1 MTINIKEHAVIYA
14 RDGKWPE
21 VKEYLESKSMA
32 EIPKQDLNDIFE
44 YACQKGKID
53 ILRLMYDKSY
63 AVPPEIGLVIL
74 HHVTD
79 CVLNRW
85 NKDIVHF
92 LINTAKINPTK
103 CLTSFI
109 AKGSVQRLIKMQ
121 ESGAD
126 ILDQGRSFTMA
137 ITCNKANVMEYLY
150 DRGADLYKP
159 EVLIALESAHRR
171 YNIQTAANFYRQLV
185 QQDGA
190 IFAAES
196 IPATLADFARAG
208 QFQAVIDDTL
218 KGRREVLQTKDILA
232 PDDKGVSVL
241 GILTARQE
249 LSVLFN
255 AKVWYNRQQ
264 EALKVYQHLEDFKA
278 LHHFDI
284 SHAVTEMQQHAL
296 RQNPRHP
303 VRITR

>member
-1 MTINIKEHAVIYA
+1 MTIIIDQHAVIYA

-21 VKEYLESKSMA
+21 VKDYLESKDMA

-44 YACQKGKID
+44 YACHKGKID
-53 ILRLMYDKSY
+53 ILQLMYDKNY
-63 AVPPEIGLVIL
+63 AVPPEIGLIIL
-74 HHVTD
+74 REVTD

-103 CLTSFI
+103 CLTYFI
-109 AKGSVQRLIKMQ
+109 AKGSVQRLVKMQ
-121 ESGAD
+121 GAGAD

-150 DRGADLYKP
+150 DMGADLYKP
-159 EVLIALESAHRR
+159 EVLIALESSHRR
-171 YNIQTAANFYRQLV
+171 YNILTAVNFYRQLV
-185 QQDGA
+185 QQDGE
-190 IFAAES
+190 IFAAENT
-196 IPATLADFARAG
+196 PATLANLARAG
-208 QFQAVIDDTL
+208 KFQTVIDDIL
-218 KGRREVLQTKDILA
+218 KGRRETLQTNDILA
-232 PDDKGVSVL
+232 PDDKDTSVL
-241 GILTARQE
+241 SILAARQE

-264 EALKVYQHLEDFKA
+264 DALQIYRSLEDFKA
-278 LHHFDI
+278 LQHFDI
-284 SHAVTEMQQHAL
+284 SHAVSEMQQHAL
-296 RQNPRHP
+296 RQKPRHT